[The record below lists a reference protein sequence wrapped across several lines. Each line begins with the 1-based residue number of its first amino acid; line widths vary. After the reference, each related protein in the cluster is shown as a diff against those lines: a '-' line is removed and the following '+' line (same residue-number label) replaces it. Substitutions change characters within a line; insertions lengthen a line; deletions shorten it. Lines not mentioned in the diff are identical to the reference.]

1 MNNFRIGFNAGHDVK
16 SASGGSSE
24 SLHQIENYKYSAV
37 SKKNCKPIGNKQH
50 LSKLSSEVLKL
61 SVKGVNIRNINR
73 DEKGSAKKPAVPPKP
88 CHLKISDKWTKR
100 VKYEESKDQGHRPK
114 RKGNSLPV
122 TSFSSPLIAEDRN
135 KGCHHRNHFKMKT

>member
-1 MNNFRIGFNAGHDVK
+1 MNNFRIGFNSQHDVK
-16 SASGGSSE
+16 SPSAGSSTTP
-24 SLHQIENYKYSAV
+24 HQIENYKYSAG
-37 SKKNCKPIGNKQH
+37 SKKNCKPIGSKAH

-73 DEKGSAKKPAVPPKP
+73 DENGSAKKPVVPPKP
-88 CHLKISDKWTKR
+88 GHLKISDKWTKR
-100 VKYEESKDQGHRPK
+100 VKCEDSKDQGHRPK

-135 KGCHHRNHFKMKT
+135 KGSHH